1 MILVFIICFFFC
13 FFAECTILHIH
24 PEFSDSVGFG
34 ESSTDDNYLLF
45 SPTPDDNH
53 LIQNDTRVT
62 ENTDHRTSDIGSRI
76 SESIVDTHMIKLEL
90 HDKANLFQNGGL
102 FESTDKPNLFPD
114 GGRFLQS
121 IHSNE
126 PDTVEKGRQ
135 SGEYFVS
142 EFLSMDSFLNN
153 VVSVNG
159 VTMEAQADSPCID
172 TRISGYVP
180 ITADVANNNTGSGL
194 GTLDT

>member
-1 MILVFIICFFFC
+1 VILIFIIFLFFFT
-13 FFAECTILHIH
+13 ECTILHIH
-24 PEFSDSVGFG
+24 PEFSDSVEFG
-34 ESSTDDNYLLF
+34 ESSTDNNYLLF

-62 ENTDHRTSDIGSRI
+62 ENTDHMTSDNGSRI

-114 GGRFLQS
+114 EGRFLQS

-142 EFLSMDSFLNN
+142 EFLSMDLFLNN
-153 VVSVNG
+153 VVSVKC
-159 VTMEAQADSPCID
+159 VTMETQADSSGID
-172 TRISGYVP
+172 TGFSGYVP
-180 ITADVANNNTGSGL
+180 ITAHVTNDNTGSGL